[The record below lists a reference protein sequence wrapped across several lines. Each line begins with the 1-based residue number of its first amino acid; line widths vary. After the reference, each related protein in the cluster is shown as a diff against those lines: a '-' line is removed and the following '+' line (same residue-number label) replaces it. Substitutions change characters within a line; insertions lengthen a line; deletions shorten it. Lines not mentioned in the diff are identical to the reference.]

1 MRRLTLFLILAFCSL
16 TVFSQENMVS
26 LSGGYVFANMDAFD
40 GKATGWGIDGVFEF
54 NPMEGKIAH
63 GVVIA
68 FKSTKATEESIS
80 VDENEYKLS
89 NLPVYYQP
97 KILLGSDKIKV
108 FFEGAVGFH
117 WSKYK
122 RSGFLG
128 DFSSTDVGFYG
139 GLGAGIMKPLGD
151 RTFINIE
158 YQWAWL
164 SNSFYQ
170 NGFINSVMGG
180 IGRRF

>member
-1 MRRLTLFLILAFCSL
+1 
-16 TVFSQENMVS
+16 
-26 LSGGYVFANMDAFD
+26 MDGVDA
-40 GKATGWGIDGVFEF
+40 KATGWGIDGTFEF

-63 GVVIA
+63 GIVVA
-68 FKSTKATEESIS
+68 YKSTKATEESGSI
-80 VDENEYKLS
+80 DDTEYKMS

-97 KILLGSDKIKV
+97 KVLLGSDKIKV

-122 RSGFLG
+122 RTGFLG
-128 DFSSTDVGFYG
+128 ELSSSDVGFYG

-151 RTFINIE
+151 NMYINIE
-158 YQWAWL
+158 YRWDWI
-164 SNSFYQ
+164 SNSYYE